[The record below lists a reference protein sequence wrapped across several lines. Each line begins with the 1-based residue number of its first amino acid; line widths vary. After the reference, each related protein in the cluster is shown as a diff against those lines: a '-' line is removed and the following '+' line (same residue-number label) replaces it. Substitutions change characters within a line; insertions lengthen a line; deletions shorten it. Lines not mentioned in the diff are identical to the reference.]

1 MENVALMAFCFGLL
15 SAASLPLGAITAR
28 FWSPGNRV
36 IAAMMAFGAGALLAA
51 LTIDLVAHALDR
63 GHYGPLTFGA
73 LVGGLLFVG
82 ANHVV
87 NSKGGFLRKLGT
99 TVTYLR
105 RSKGKA
111 YAEVFR
117 HLARS
122 PVFNAVP
129 QDGIAAL
136 ASHLNRRQYAPGDCI
151 ARKGEAGNELFV
163 VESGEISVLDAADD
177 NIVATLGTGDIVGEI
192 SLITDQPR
200 TATVRA
206 DSDVS
211 VWVLQRQPF
220 ETLCA
225 DYPELR
231 ARLSEIAQGRVADLS
246 SRHLL
251 DEDAAKSWS
260 KDAENALDRV
270 VVTPTQDDVQHAAA
284 AHHGAPMAIYLGIML
299 DSIPESL
306 VIGASAIGSSVSLS
320 LIAGLFLSNYPESF
334 SSSLGMREQ
343 GYSHRRIFAM
353 WFSLMVLTGIGAWIG
368 AVFFVGAPPVM
379 FSVIEGIAA
388 GAMLTMIAETML
400 PEAYHRGGN
409 ITGFAT
415 LLGFL
420 AAIYFSTLH

>member
-1 MENVALMAFCFGLL
+1 MENVALLAFCFGLL

-63 GHYGPLTFGA
+63 GHYTALSFGA

-99 TVTYLR
+99 TVTYLK
-105 RSKGKA
+105 RSKSKA

-129 QDGIAAL
+129 QAGIADL
-136 ASHLNRRQYAPGDCI
+136 AGHLNRRHYAPGDCI
-151 ARKGEAGNELFV
+151 AREGEAGDELFV

-177 NIVATLGTGDIVGEI
+177 SVVATLGPGDIVGEI

-200 TATVRA
+200 TATIRA

-220 ETLCA
+220 DTLCA
-225 DYPELR
+225 DHPELR

-246 SRHLL
+246 SRQLL
-251 DEDAAKSWS
+251 DEDAAQTWFSN
-260 KDAENALDRV
+260 AEDALDRV
-270 VVTPTQDDVQHAAA
+270 IVTPTQDDVQAAAA

-343 GYSHRRIFAM
+343 GYSHKRIFAM
-353 WFSLMVLTGIGAWIG
+353 WFSLMLLTGVGAWIG